1 MRNNYEPASAVTVR
15 RSVLERP
22 ADVRHTAP
30 AAAGQSNR
38 RMVSPENT
46 LHAQV
51 RNLRMALSDLTIQVS
66 NLAAKAERV

>member
-1 MRNNYEPASAVTVR
+1 
-15 RSVLERP
+15 
-22 ADVRHTAP
+22 
-30 AAAGQSNR
+30 
-38 RMVSPENT
+38 MVSPENT